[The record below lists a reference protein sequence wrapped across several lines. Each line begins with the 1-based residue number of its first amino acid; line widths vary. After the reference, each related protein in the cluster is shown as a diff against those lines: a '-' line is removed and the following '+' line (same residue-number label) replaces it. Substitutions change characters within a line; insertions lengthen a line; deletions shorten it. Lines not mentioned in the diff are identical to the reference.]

1 MIPVYLFEAEEEL
14 QEYQNKI
21 SQLYA
26 QRNTLMREADIDFSD
41 SSFEDTVCLSHKNL
55 LEAINQFKEQG
66 LLSNIE
72 EEAEHFE
79 KLLLKESEEVE
90 NKVKIIDKK
99 IKDILKIQK
108 ISRIEFERS
117 VHELMPEIKTT
128 STFYN
133 NQFRIE
139 LLGRQKEAI
148 FKYLKDNNILF
159 RFEKSY
165 HDIYIVIENIIIRD
179 FCINNIKI
187 NLDIVEVIE
196 RVFNIK
202 LLMERRYKSVINPL
216 NLKEL
221 THLLERRKIYFD
233 LVNKGEKP
241 PFIVPYI
248 KEN

>member
-1 MIPVYLFEAEEEL
+1 MIPLYLFEADEEL
-14 QEYQNKI
+14 KEYQEKI

-26 QRNTLMREADIDFSD
+26 QRNSLMTEADVDFND
-41 SSFEDTVCLSHKNL
+41 PLFEDTICLSHKNL

-66 LLSNIE
+66 LLSGIE
-72 EEAEHFE
+72 EETEHFE
-79 KLLLKESEEVE
+79 KILSKKSQDIED
-90 NKVKIIDKK
+90 KVKIIDDK
-99 IKDILKIQK
+99 IKDILKVQK
-108 ISRIEFERS
+108 VSRLEFERL
-117 VHELMPEIKTT
+117 VHELLPEIKTT

-139 LLGRQKEAI
+139 LFGKQQKAI
-148 FKYLKDNNILF
+148 LKYLEDNNILF

-165 HDIYIVIENIIIRD
+165 QNIYIVIENIIIRD
-179 FCINNIKI
+179 FCINNVKV

-202 LLMERRYKSVINPL
+202 LLTERRYKSVINPL

-221 THLLERRKIYFD
+221 AHLLERRKMYFD